1 MQMTMTML
9 NLGLPHF
16 HNLRLGEA
24 MAHLSIQNQV
34 ADIFFAIANVF
45 SFARVVHLLPAN
57 EQLGP
62 LLVSFGRMLHDV
74 TRFAV
79 VFILVLLAFMCGL
92 TSLYR
97 VHQCENSYF
106 SS

>member
-1 MQMTMTML
+1 MDT
-9 NLGLPHF
+9 
-16 HNLRLGEA
+16 
-24 MAHLSIQNQV
+24 LSLQNQA
-34 ADIFFAIANVF
+34 ADIFFAIANVL
-45 SFARVVHLLPAN
+45 SFARVAHLLPAN

-74 TRFAV
+74 VRFLV
-79 VFILVLLAFMCGL
+79 VFILVFLAFMCGL

-97 VHQCENSYF
+97 VHQCENRYF